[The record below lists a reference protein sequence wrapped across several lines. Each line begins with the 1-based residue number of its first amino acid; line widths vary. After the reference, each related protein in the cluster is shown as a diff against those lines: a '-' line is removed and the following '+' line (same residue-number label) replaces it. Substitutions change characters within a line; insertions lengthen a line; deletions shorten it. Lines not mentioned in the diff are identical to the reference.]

1 MLKFAVCDDNSS
13 LRSKFVSMLQK
24 VLEKNNI
31 EGQVVFDTGDP
42 EYFFEYISKNHVD
55 VVLLDIDL
63 RSMMSGLD
71 LAKKIREVNKSVSII
86 FITAHIEYVL
96 MAFKVKTFDYL
107 VKPISQNKLEEC
119 ILRLS
124 QFTCSDSVNFVKVKS
139 GPSTHLIKKNDI
151 IYIEK
156 VNSKSFIYTT
166 NEIIETYSTLDE
178 LERILPGNFIRSHKS
193 YIINIGKVT
202 KIDAI
207 TNEVIFNNSFKCYV
221 GRKYKKMLMD
231 YLSKNNL

>member
-1 MLKFAVCDDNSS
+1 MLKFAVCDDNCC

-24 VLEKNNI
+24 TMEKYNI

-42 EYFFEYISKNHVD
+42 EQFYDYISKNHVD

-71 LAKKIREVNKSVSII
+71 LAKKIREINKSVSII
-86 FITAHIEYVL
+86 FVTAHIEYVL
-96 MAFKVKTFDYL
+96 MAFKVRTFDYL
-107 VKPISQNKLEEC
+107 VKPISQHKLEEC

-124 QFTCSDSVNFVKVKS
+124 QFACSDSVNFVRIKS
-139 GPSTHLIKKNDI
+139 GPSTYLIKKNDI

-156 VNSKSFIYTT
+156 VNSKSFIYTA

-193 YIINIGKVT
+193 YIINIGKVS

-207 TNEVIFNNSFKCYV
+207 TNEIIFYNSYKCYI
-221 GRKYKKMLMD
+221 GRKYKKVIMD